1 MKRGEWRFPK
11 TAGEVA
17 AKAQERVDHHTARE
31 VIYQAQVDAALEKI
45 KERGILVEER
55 DDYRQRDG
63 LTSSYHLS
71 GPRIDPELSDELEK
85 ANGKLSRHR
94 SRRQEYERWVRA
106 LSPLSPTHVLELH
119 IEDIEFFGF

>member
-1 MKRGEWRFPK
+1 MAKRTEWLFPK

-17 AKAQERVDHHTARE
+17 AKAQERVEHHTARE
-31 VIYQAQVDAALEKI
+31 QHYQTLVDAALEKI
-45 KERGILVEER
+45 KERGIIVEER
-55 DDYRQRDG
+55 DDHRQRDG

-106 LSPLSPTHVLELH
+106 LGPRR
-119 IEDIEFFGF
+119 